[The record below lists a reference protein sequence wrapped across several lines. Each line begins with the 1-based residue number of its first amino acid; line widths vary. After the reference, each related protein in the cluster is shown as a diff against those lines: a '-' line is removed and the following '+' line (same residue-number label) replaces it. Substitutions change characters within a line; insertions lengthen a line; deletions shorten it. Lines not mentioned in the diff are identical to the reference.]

1 MGLDAN
7 SLNDDCKFS
16 NILEDD
22 DSIGNGKSLGNNSS
36 PHTFW

>member
-7 SLNDDCKFS
+7 SLDDDCTFS

-22 DSIGNGKSLGNNSS
+22 DSIIGNGSLVNNSS
-36 PHTFW
+36 PHTFS